1 MNAWAMLPIGVGAT
15 ASSIGAVGLASAL
28 WAPAP
33 NMTRRDRITMGV
45 LMGILVGGGAIL
57 STIGAQAAQQRRRSG

>member
-28 WAPAP
+28 WAPGT
-33 NMTRRDRITMGV
+33 MTRRDRITMGV
-45 LMGILVGGGAIL
+45 LMGLLVGGGAIL
-57 STIGAQAAQQRRRSG
+57 STVGAQAVQRRQRG